1 MKQVV
6 IENPVINSP
15 YDEPKRHF
23 KFTEEGITDEI
34 IEGIRRPS
42 SYFAL
47 YPLPW
52 WEKIKVRGKL
62 LLMRGIVC

>member
-1 MKQVV
+1 MKQVI

-34 IEGIRRPS
+34 IEGTRRFSKAGAPNIEEA
-42 SYFAL
+42 YATHFL
-47 YPLPW
+47 KPK
-52 WEKIKVRGKL
+52 EGE
-62 LLMRGIVC
+62 